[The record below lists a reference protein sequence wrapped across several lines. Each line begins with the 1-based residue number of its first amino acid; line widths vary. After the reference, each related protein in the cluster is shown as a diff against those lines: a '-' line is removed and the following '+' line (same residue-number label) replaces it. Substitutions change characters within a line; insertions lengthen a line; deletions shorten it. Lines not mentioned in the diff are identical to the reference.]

1 MISEYMELLI
11 KFEHLKYNK
20 EVCKIPKLQSIIPV
34 HNFKAWAEF
43 KSEDLYNSKYIL
55 YIDDKLEDKPDEFI
69 DQILFHEFTHIVDSR
84 RFLKFDL
91 EKFQNMMN
99 IYSEIHASQIQMNRL
114 IKTEKSKPYSLD
126 QEVIHGG
133 ILTLRSFMD
142 QTYNRL
148 KKEFS
153 VPNVPFNK
161 SNLRLNL
168 KELYYYVGYSKSLKN
183 NNIIYNQNF
192 SEINIF
198 GNEFEKLYNY
208 VLTEKVDSNI
218 LYEYDRNL
226 TKLVKTT
233 IETHNKSFINDI
245 VNKIIN
251 Q

>member
-1 MISEYMELLI
+1 
-11 KFEHLKYNK
+11 
-20 EVCKIPKLQSIIPV
+20 
-34 HNFKAWAEF
+34 
-43 KSEDLYNSKYIL
+43 
-55 YIDDKLEDKPDEFI
+55 
-69 DQILFHEFTHIVDSR
+69 
-84 RFLKFDL
+84 
-91 EKFQNMMN
+91 MMN